1 MSSTGSISSEA
12 SIARSADKD
21 DTSDSSLH
29 LPDTE
34 PTDDKEHVEGDES
47 IADEA
52 GRDEDASDKEQETSA
67 AIDDAI
73 ASHNERT
80 GLDEV
85 SLEDSASSTTPQ
97 QLCLVAD
104 SILGSMFG
112 VERAMLQLREY
123 VKTENQDRKPIH
135 QWARFEGYRGIDR
148 AVANLD
154 EAGAMFQDV
163 HLPASFVKTYLSRAT
178 EMSLTVSKAAVFCM
192 GAMNEQFTRYIEETS
207 VSTDAEAKITEEL
220 RKLLKHGSKATYSVY
235 AALDLLRN
243 KLLIDES
250 NQSRDIP
257 IIEKLIAESEAR
269 LSASCESSWWTLA
282 KVVLGAAT
290 SAVIALAA
298 AHMYGT
304 NGFSLALPADFNGTH
319 YQVLSLVQRAQALTN
334 LTGELYSIKI
344 DDLAQH
350 YKELELAS
358 ESHGLRIDNLVEAL
372 GVPNEEGTYFSSMP
386 KPGMGC
392 TTRNDHSC
400 VPEIMADA
408 NRQTEKLRSELEHM
422 RKNMHR
428 MDIRLMKRLDKV
440 DKRSL

>member
-1 MSSTGSISSEA
+1 MS
-12 SIARSADKD
+12 
-21 DTSDSSLH
+21 
-29 LPDTE
+29 
-34 PTDDKEHVEGDES
+34 
-47 IADEA
+47 
-52 GRDEDASDKEQETSA
+52 
-67 AIDDAI
+67 
-73 ASHNERT
+73 
-80 GLDEV
+80 
-85 SLEDSASSTTPQ
+85 
-97 QLCLVAD
+97 
-104 SILGSMFG
+104 G
-112 VERAMLQLREY
+112 VETAMLQLHEY

-154 EAGAMFQDV
+154 EAGAKFDDV
-163 HLPASFVKTYLSRAT
+163 HLPASFVKTCLSRAT
-178 EMSLTVSKAAVFCM
+178 EMSLTVSKAAVYCM
-192 GAMNEQFTRYIEETS
+192 GAMNEQFTRYIEETN
-207 VSTDAEAKITEEL
+207 VSIDAEAKITEEL

-243 KLLIDES
+243 KLHIDES
-250 NQSRDIP
+250 SHSRDIP

-269 LSASCESSWWTLA
+269 LSDSRESSWWTVA
-282 KVVLGAAT
+282 KVMLGAAT

-298 AHMYGT
+298 ARMYGT
-304 NGFSLALPADFNGTH
+304 NGFSLAIPTDSNGTH
-319 YQVLSLVQRAQALTN
+319 YQVLSLVQRAQALTD

-344 DDLAQH
+344 DELAQH

-372 GVPNEEGTYFSSMP
+372 GVPNEEGTYFSSTP
-386 KPGMGC
+386 EPGMGC
-392 TTRNDHSC
+392 KTRNDHSC

-440 DKRSL
+440 DKRGL